1 MTREKNTKENEI
13 SLSKSLCAYL
23 KSGYIEGI
31 GEKTADAL
39 YEAFGEDLAETVE
52 SHPEQLYEVKGLG
65 KQRIEQLCSEWHEH
79 RKVIEIRGWL
89 ASIGVSSGYAEKIH
103 EYYGDQAIDVL
114 KKDPYQMTLDVP
126 GIGFQ
131 TADKIAFSLGVVRA
145 KNDKMR
151 MTSAILFVLQN
162 AENHGSTCCELWGF
176 VWRVKT
182 LLHLDDADQEA
193 IRIIL
198 GVLKRWMSK
207 EDSQITMVNEEKEG
221 KKKTYIYRKETFFA
235 EHDTAERLVEIS
247 RSIRTGRALSEREM
261 KEIEESAHVHF
272 TDQQSD
278 AIRHAVSARLSVI
291 TGGPGTGKTQTIA
304 GIIEAFRKKRMTFC
318 LAAPTGKA
326 AERMTEICRNI
337 GSDVEAQTVHR
348 MIGYNPETY
357 RPIYNRDNP
366 LDTDAVIVDESSM
379 LNIPLASQLLNALRP
394 TTTIVFVGDNN
405 QLMPVGAG
413 RIFDTLIRCGMFPV
427 TRLTYIMRQK
437 QNSQIVKA
445 AAAICAGIAP
455 DLSKDDASD
464 LTFLPESDMSEV
476 EERIVAIAGELTE
489 KYGSDQVVVL
499 TPAKTSSTHL
509 NTEALNHACQKA
521 FNPDGQPLP
530 ETFSLRGFRIGDRV
544 LQTKN
549 NYDLE
554 VFNGDVGVI
563 TGYDEAKKKLHVN
576 FAGKGTVEYPVGL
589 MVDLDLAYAM
599 TVHKAQGS
607 EYKGVVMPLCPSH
620 RNVTRRL
627 LNTAITRA
635 KEKMILIGD
644 SSVVENGVVKDEQMT
659 ILCRLLPTMDKI
671 MRKSVVAVATA

>member
-1 MTREKNTKENEI
+1 MAKEKTENEI

-31 GEKTADAL
+31 GEKTADTL

-176 VWRVKT
+176 VWRVKN
-182 LLHLDDADQEA
+182 LLHLDVADQEV

-304 GIIEAFRKKRMTFC
+304 GIIEAFRKKHMAFC

-337 GSDVEAQTVHR
+337 GSNVEAQTVHR

-357 RPIYNRDNP
+357 RPLYNRDNP

-455 DLSKDDASD
+455 DLSRDDASD
-464 LTFLPESDMSEV
+464 LTFLPESDMVDV
-476 EERIVAIAGELTE
+476 EKKIVTIAGELTE

-530 ETFSLRGFRIGDRV
+530 ETFSLRGFRVGDRV

-563 TGYDEAKKKLHVN
+563 TGYDEAKKKLQVN

-644 SSVVENGVVKDEQMT
+644 SSVVENGVVKDEQIT
-659 ILCRLLPTMDKI
+659 TLCRLLPTMDKI
-671 MRKSVVAVATA
+671 MRKSTAAATA

>member
-1 MTREKNTKENEI
+1 MAKEKNNKENEI

-31 GEKTADAL
+31 GEKTAETL

-52 SHPEQLYEVKGLG
+52 SRPEQLYEVKGLG
-65 KQRIEQLCSEWHEH
+65 KQKIEQICSEWHDH

-89 ASIGVSSGYAEKIH
+89 ASVGVSTGYAEKIH
-103 EYYGDQAIDVL
+103 QYYGDDAVDVL
-114 KKDPYQMTLDVP
+114 KRDPYQMTLDVP
-126 GIGFQ
+126 GVGFQ
-131 TADKIAFSLGVVRA
+131 TADKIAFGLGVVRA
-145 KNDKMR
+145 KNDKVR
-151 MTSAILFVLQN
+151 VTSAIIAVLQS
-162 AENHGSTCCELWGF
+162 AENHGSTCVELWNF
-176 VWRVKT
+176 VWRVQQ
-182 LLHLDDADQEA
+182 LLHLNEA
-193 IRIIL
+193 NEQSVKIIL

-207 EDSQITMVNEEKEG
+207 DDSRITMVSEEKNG
-221 KKKTYIYRKETFFA
+221 KKKTYVYRRETFFA

-247 RSIRTGRALSEREM
+247 RSIRTGRSLTDEDM
-261 KEIEESAHVHF
+261 KNIEKSAGVHF
-272 TDQQSD
+272 TDEQSD

-291 TGGPGTGKTQTIA
+291 TGGPGTGKTQTVA
-304 GIIEAFRKKRMTFC
+304 GIIEAFRLKHIPFR

-326 AERMTEICRNI
+326 AERMTEICRKTGVNA
-337 GSDVEAQTVHR
+337 EAQTIHR

-366 LDTDAVIVDESSM
+366 LDTEAVIVDESSM
-379 LNIPLASQLLNALRP
+379 LNIPLASQLLDALHP
-394 TTTIVFVGDNN
+394 LTTIVFVGDNN

-413 RIFDTLIRCGMFPV
+413 RIFDTLVRCGMYPV
-427 TRLTYIMRQK
+427 TRLTKIMRQK
-437 QNSQIVKA
+437 RDSQIVKA
-445 AAAICAGIAP
+445 AASICAGIAP
-455 DLSKDDASD
+455 SLPKEDTSD
-464 LTFLPESDMSEV
+464 LHFIPDSDMDKV
-476 EERIVAIAGELTE
+476 GEEIMKAAEDLTE
-489 KYGSDQVVVL
+489 EYGPDQVVVL
-499 TPAKTSSTHL
+499 TPAKASSTHL
-509 NTEALNHACQKA
+509 NTEVLNRACQKA

-530 ETFSLRGFRIGDRV
+530 ETFSLRGFRVGDRV

-563 TGYDEAKKKLHVN
+563 TGYDAAKKKLSVN
-576 FAGKGTVEYPVGL
+576 FASKGTVQYPAGL

-644 SSVVENGVVKDEQMT
+644 ASVVANGVVRDEQDT
-659 ILCRLLPTMDKI
+659 ALCRLMPSMERI
-671 MRKSVVAVATA
+671 MQKKAAAATA